1 MCVNELTG
9 VVMQVTPIS
18 QPAIESYI
26 KKLLRLRTN
35 NNELLVTIAEDN
47 LQQSIMLFQ
56 ALADGLNLA
65 TSYSI
70 SST

>member
-1 MCVNELTG
+1 MHGGMLV
-9 VVMQVTPIS
+9 QVTPITR
-18 QPAIESYI
+18 PAIESYI

-35 NNELLVTIAEDN
+35 DNELLLAIAEDN
-47 LQQSIMLFQ
+47 LQQSTMLFQ

-65 TSYSI
+65 MSYST

>member
-1 MCVNELTG
+1 V
-9 VVMQVTPIS
+9 QVKPIS
-18 QPAIESYI
+18 RSAIESYI

-35 NNELLVTIAEDN
+35 SNELLLTIAEDN
-47 LQQSIMLFQ
+47 LHQSIMLFHS
-56 ALADGLNLA
+56 LVDGLNLA